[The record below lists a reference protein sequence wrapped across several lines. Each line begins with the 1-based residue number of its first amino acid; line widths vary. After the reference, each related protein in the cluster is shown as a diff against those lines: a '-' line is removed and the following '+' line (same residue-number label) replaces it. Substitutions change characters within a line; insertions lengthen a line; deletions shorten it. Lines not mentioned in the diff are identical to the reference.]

1 VRWKVSAGLKMGLVS
16 GVGVLVLFGA
26 LFGVVLNVP
35 VAGVGGTIYIRADG
49 SVEPST
55 TPISNLD
62 NVTYT
67 FTDNIND
74 PLVIERDN
82 IVVDGDGHATQ
93 GIGTGTGIE
102 LSHRSNVTLK
112 NLVITQFDFGIHLNH
127 SASCAIVG
135 NIMMENNFE
144 AIRLYESLNNNI
156 TSNGITATD
165 YDGIVLYGSSDN
177 KIYENNLTDNYD
189 GIRLYESSKNDI
201 AENIVTNNY
210 YGIFLAFSSNN
221 SIFYNNISTNDGN
234 GVSLAWSSSE
244 NRIVENHIAANKW
257 CGIYLNAS
265 SNNTIYHNSF
275 VDNAQQISVNDSANI
290 WNEGYP
296 SAGNYWSDYTGED
309 FYSGSY
315 QNETGSDG
323 IDDASH
329 IIDVNNMD
337 HYPLMGVFHDFEV
350 IAEQGEVCHV
360 QVVSN
365 STVHDLAVCRWLS
378 SPNQYLQPGQKLIWF
393 FVVGVES
400 TGGFCRITI
409 PRAVLNGTYTVLV
422 DWTEVTANELPTSN
436 STQAYLYF
444 TYNHTEHEVIIVTEF
459 PSVPETSIIIG
470 TTDSAE
476 SNLDPARAYGYFGWN
491 IIQNMGCGL
500 VDFRPGSTASI
511 EDVIPALATDWS
523 VSSDGLVW
531 TFNLRQ
537 GVQYDD
543 GTEFNATHVKYTF
556 DRGIS
561 LTIPDGP
568 FVGLGIID
576 MIKNVTVVDGY
587 TVRFCLNYQFAPFL
601 VILASPPCYIVN
613 PKYAPMSSTVGYVE
627 GDARASNPMDL
638 GPYKLTNWT
647 KVGGLD
653 REMVLEANPNYWN
666 ATGGYPKTEKIII
679 KFYSDSAS
687 LRSAIEFEE
696 IDIAF
701 RQLSMED
708 VDALK
713 HDAAL
718 KVWEGTG
725 AFIQYLAF
733 QTKPEMYPLN
743 ITEVRRA
750 IAAAINRTILTE
762 TVFLGQME
770 PLYSTIPNGMAGHVD
785 AFKVL
790 GDANYTYTRSLLAE
804 LGYNESNK
812 LTFDL
817 WYESSGHYPMS
828 AEQALLYKEALEA
841 SGVISVTLKSAS
853 WASYRQNRND
863 EIMDVYI
870 YGWSPDYVD
879 PDDYTYPLFHST
891 GGAWLHNNYA
901 NPEMDTL
908 IENARTT
915 TNATER
921 SQIYAQ
927 IQLLTAEDC
936 PIVPL
941 FQAKTYT
948 VTKSSVEGISLD
960 ISQLLRYWLLYTTNQ
975 PRTWI
980 VDDDGPADFHTIQ
993 EAIDN
998 ANEGDTVFVRDGTY
1012 YGHVTV
1018 SKTLSVRG
1026 SGSESTT
1033 ISGRARHSAVEIGA
1047 NNVDFGGFTVCGGD
1061 FGLKVYSSNN
1071 NIHDNDIVENGFIG
1085 IYLYLS
1091 SGNTF
1096 TSNSI
1101 ARNGYG
1107 VSLVHSG
1114 GNTFKHNSIF
1124 DNEWQELVVEG
1135 NTASNF
1141 VEDMDTSNSV
1151 DGKPI
1156 YYWVSQQDK
1165 IVPSDAGYV
1174 ALVDC
1179 RRILVQ
1185 NLTFARNG
1193 QGVLL
1198 AGTTD
1203 SMIENNTLSAEY
1215 YGIYMVD
1222 SSNVTIRNCTIANC
1236 NFAMEIWSSNGN
1248 KIMGNNIVSNA
1259 YGIELAWSNYN
1270 NVSRNTIQQTSEYNG
1285 WGVCLSVSATGNR
1298 IYENDFAHNSQG
1310 MNIQLFYP
1318 GENKICHNNFI
1329 QNAIQVCNYGSVMN
1343 TWDDCYP
1350 SGGNY
1355 WSDYTGIDVYWGHSQ
1370 DLPGTDGIGDAPCA
1384 IDENNRDCYP
1394 LMAPYSTFDAGNWNG
1409 TPYNVDVVS
1418 NSTVSGFHFNPQ
1430 DGSFLEFNV
1439 TGQEGT
1445 AGFCRVTIPKNLLW
1459 AEDGQWVVLVGGVP
1473 ITNYTTASDQNYA
1486 YLYFTYGHS
1495 TKTVQITGTKVIP
1508 ELPSTTITPLLMIL
1522 AMLATAFAT
1531 RKIRKEARKL
1541 RVKPL

>member
-1 VRWKVSAGLKMGLVS
+1 MARLKTALVS
-16 GVGVLVLFGA
+16 GVGVLVLFGT

-35 VAGVGGTIYIRADG
+35 VVGVGGTIYIRADG
-49 SVEPST
+49 SVEPLAA
-55 TPISNLD
+55 PISNLD
-62 NVTYT
+62 NVIYT
-67 FTDNIND
+67 FTDNISD
-74 PLVIERDN
+74 PIVIERDN
-82 IVVDGDGHATQ
+82 IMVDGEGHTIQ
-93 GIGTGTGIE
+93 GIGTGTGID
-102 LSHRSNVTLK
+102 LSYRSNVTLK

-127 SASCAIVG
+127 SVSCVIVG

-156 TSNGITATD
+156 TSNDIVATH
-165 YDGIVLYGSSDN
+165 YDGIVLYGSSNN
-177 KIYENNLTDNYD
+177 KIDENNLIDNYD

-210 YGIFLAFSSNN
+210 YGIFLAFSSD
-221 SIFYNNISTNDGN
+221 NNIFQNNVTTNDGN
-234 GVSLAWSSSE
+234 GVSLIWASSE

-265 SNNTIYHNSF
+265 SNNMVYHNSF
-275 VDNAQQISVNDSANI
+275 LDNAQQISVNDSVSL
-290 WNEGYP
+290 WDDGYP
-296 SAGNYWSDYTGED
+296 SGGNYWSDYAGVD
-309 FYSGSY
+309 FYSSSY

-323 IDDASH
+323 IGDASLV
-329 IIDVNNMD
+329 IGVNNTD
-337 HYPLMGVFHDFEV
+337 HYPLIGVFHDFEV
-350 IAEQGEVCHV
+350 IAEQDGVCHV

-378 SPNQYLQPGQKLIWF
+378 SPNQYLQPGQKLIQF
-393 FVVGVES
+393 FVASVEN
-400 TGGFCRITI
+400 TNGFCRITI

-436 STQAYLYF
+436 STHAYLYF

-470 TTDSAE
+470 TTDSLE
-476 SNLDPARAYGYFGWN
+476 SNLDPARAYDYFGWN
-491 IIQNMGCGL
+491 IIQNIGCGL
-500 VDFRPGSTASI
+500 VDFRPSSTTDI
-511 EDVIPALATDWS
+511 EDVIPALATNWS

-537 GVQYDD
+537 GVHYDD
-543 GTEFNATHVKYTF
+543 GTEFNATDVKYTF
-556 DRGIS
+556 ERGVALAVS
-561 LTIPDGP
+561 EGT
-568 FVGLGIID
+568 FVSLGIID
-576 MIKNVTVVDGY
+576 MIKNVTVVDEY
-587 TVRFCLNYQFAPFL
+587 TVRFYLNYPFAPFL
-601 VILASPPCYIVN
+601 SILTSPPCYIVN
-613 PKYAPMSSTVGYVE
+613 PKYAPMNSTVGYVE

-653 REMVLEANPNYWN
+653 REMILEANPNYWN
-666 ATGGYPKTEKIII
+666 ATGGYPKTEKITIR
-679 KFYSDSAS
+679 FYSDSAS
-687 LRSAIEFEE
+687 LRPAIESKEV
-696 IDIAF
+696 DIAF
-701 RQLSMED
+701 RQLSMDD
-708 VDALK
+708 VDVLK
-713 HDAAL
+713 HNVAL

-725 AFIQYLAF
+725 AFIQYLVF
-733 QTKPEMYPLN
+733 QTKSEMYPLN

-770 PLYSTIPNGMAGHVD
+770 PLYSTIPKGMAGHVD

-817 WYESSGHYPMS
+817 WYESSGHYPVS
-828 AEQALLYKEALEA
+828 AEQAFLYKEALEA
-841 SGVISVTLKSAS
+841 SGVISVTLKSAD

-863 EIMDVYI
+863 EIMGVYI
-870 YGWSPDYVD
+870 YGWYPDYVD
-879 PDDYTYPLFHST
+879 PDDYTYPLLHST

-908 IENARTT
+908 IGNARTT

-921 SQIYAQ
+921 NQIYAQ

-936 PIVPL
+936 PMVPL
-941 FQAKTYT
+941 FQTKTYA
-948 VTKSSVEGISLD
+948 VTKSSVEGICLD
-960 ISQLLRYWLLYTTNQ
+960 ISQLLRYWLLYMANQ

-980 VDDDGPADFHTIQ
+980 VDDAGPADFHTIQ
-993 EAIDN
+993 EAVDN

-1012 YGHVTV
+1012 YEHVNV

-1033 ISGRARHSAVEIGA
+1033 IGGSQFDSAVEIGA

-1124 DNEWQELVVEG
+1124 DNGWQELVVEG
-1135 NTASNF
+1135 NTFSNF

-1156 YYWVSQQDK
+1156 YYWVGQQDK
-1165 IVPSDAGYV
+1165 IIPSDAGYV

-1179 RRILVQ
+1179 TRILVQ
-1185 NLTFARNG
+1185 NLEFYRNG

-1203 SMIENNTLSAEY
+1203 STIENNTLSTEY

-1222 SSNVTIRNCTIANC
+1222 SNNVTIKNCTITNC

-1270 NVSRNTIQQTSEYNG
+1270 NVSRNTIQQTSENNG
-1285 WGVCLSVSATGNR
+1285 WGVCLSVSATGNQ
-1298 IYENDFAHNSQG
+1298 IYENDFVHNSQG

-1318 GENKICHNNFI
+1318 SENEIYHNNFI
-1329 QNAIQVCNYGSVMN
+1329 QNAIQVCNYESVIN
-1343 TWDDCYP
+1343 TWDDGYP

-1355 WSDYTGIDVYWGHSQ
+1355 WSDYTGIDVYWGHNQ
-1370 DLPGTDGIGDAPCA
+1370 DLPGSDGISDTPCD

-1394 LMAPYSTFDAGNWNG
+1394 LMAPYSTFDAGKWNG
-1409 TPYNVDVVS
+1409 TTCNADVVS
-1418 NSTVSGFHFNPQ
+1418 NSTVSDFHFNPEE
-1430 DGSFLEFNV
+1430 GPFLKFNV
-1439 TGQEGT
+1439 TGEEGT
-1445 AGFCRVTIPKNLLW
+1445 VGFCRVAIPKNLLW
-1459 AEDGQWVVLVGGVP
+1459 AEDGQWIVLVEGVS
-1473 ITNYTTASDQNYA
+1473 ITNYTVASDQDYT

-1495 TKTVQITGTKVIP
+1495 TKTVQITGTNVIP
-1508 ELPSTTITPLLMIL
+1508 ELSSTTATPLLMIL

-1531 RKIRKEARKL
+1531 IKIRKEARKL